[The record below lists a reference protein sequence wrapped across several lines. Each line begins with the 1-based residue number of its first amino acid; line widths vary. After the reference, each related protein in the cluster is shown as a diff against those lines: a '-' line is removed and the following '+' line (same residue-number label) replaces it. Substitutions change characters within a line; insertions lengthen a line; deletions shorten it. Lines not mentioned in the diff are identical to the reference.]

1 MPLNRLDHVN
11 LRTTRLDEMIAWYGR
26 ALGMH
31 PGDRPPFP
39 FPGAW
44 LYSGDD
50 PTVHLI
56 GVDEEPGGGEELK
69 LEHFAFSATDLGDML
84 AVFDRENIPYK
95 LAEVPDFGIIQANL
109 WDPDGNHLH
118 VDFAAG
124 EADGLGL
131 KFDHE
136 W

>member
-11 LRTTRLDEMIAWYGR
+11 LRTTRLDEMISWYGR

-44 LYSGDD
+44 LYAGDD
-50 PTVHLI
+50 AAVHLI
-56 GVDEEPGGGEELK
+56 GVDEEAEDAASLK
-69 LEHFAFSATDLGDML
+69 LEHFAFSATGLGDTL
-84 AVFDRENIPYK
+84 ATLEREGIPYK
-95 LAEVPDFGIIQANL
+95 LAEVPGFGIIQANL

-118 VDFAAG
+118 VDFAAE
-124 EADGLGL
+124 EAEGLDL
-131 KFDHE
+131 KFDQD

>member
-1 MPLNRLDHVN
+1 MPLNKLDHVN

-44 LYSGDD
+44 LYAGDD
-50 PTVHLI
+50 AAVHLI
-56 GVDEEPGGGEELK
+56 GVDEEAETAASLK
-69 LEHFAFSATDLGDML
+69 LEHFAFSATGLGDTL
-84 AVFDRENIPYK
+84 ATLEREGIPYK

-118 VDFAAG
+118 VDFVAG
-124 EADGLGL
+124 EAEGLDL
-131 KFDHE
+131 KFDQD